1 MVVNHRSYDLPFE
14 YPFTI
19 SKGTKTHQPTLVVSL
34 EYRGVV
40 GYGEAPAITYYNI
53 TVDKMIADLEAKR
66 KLVEQYAFTEP
77 ERFWHYLHHLFPKN
91 PFLVA
96 ALDMAYWDLF
106 GKAKRKPL
114 RTLWELDGIV
124 SPLTDYTIGIDDLPK
139 MINKMDQRP
148 WPIYKV
154 KLGQGKG
161 VEIIEE
167 LRKHTEGIIR
177 VDANGG
183 WSREVAKAML
193 PLLADLGVELVEQ
206 PLPREDWE
214 GMEKLFKDSP
224 LPLIA
229 DESCVEEYDVEK
241 CEGYFHGVNIKL
253 TKCSGLTPAKRMI
266 EDARDLELKVMLGS
280 MNESTIG
287 TSAIVHLAPLADYLD
302 ADGPL
307 LLSQD
312 LASGLLYENG
322 IINISGE
329 PGLGIKVYEE
339 F

>member
-1 MVVNHRSYDLPFE
+1 MVVNYRSYELPFE
-14 YPFTI
+14 FPFAI

-34 EYRGVV
+34 EFRGIK
-40 GYGEAPAITYYNI
+40 GYGEAPAISYYDI
-53 TVDKMIADLEAKR
+53 TTDKMIADLEAKR

-106 GKAKRKPL
+106 GKAKRQPL
-114 RTLWELDGIV
+114 RTIWELDELAV
-124 SPLTDYTIGIDDLPK
+124 PLTDYTIGMDDPGK
-139 MINKMDQRP
+139 MVEKMDKKP

-154 KLGQGKG
+154 KLGNGYG
-161 VEIIEE
+161 VEVVEG

-183 WSREVAKAML
+183 WSREEAARNI

-206 PLPREDWE
+206 PLPKEDWE

-229 DESCVEEYDVEK
+229 DESCVGEYDIEK
-241 CEGYFHGVNIKL
+241 CEGYFHGVNIKF
-253 TKCSGLTPAKRMI
+253 TKCSGITPARRMI
-266 EDARDLELKVMLGS
+266 EDARDLDMKIMLGS
-280 MNESTIG
+280 MNESSIG
-287 TSAIVHLAPLADYLD
+287 TAAIAHLAPSADYLD
-302 ADGPL
+302 CDGPL
-307 LLSQD
+307 LLSKD
-312 LASGLLYENG
+312 LASGLIFEQGMVTL
-322 IINISGE
+322 SAE
-329 PGLGIKVYEE
+329 PGLGVTL
-339 F
+339 FDAF